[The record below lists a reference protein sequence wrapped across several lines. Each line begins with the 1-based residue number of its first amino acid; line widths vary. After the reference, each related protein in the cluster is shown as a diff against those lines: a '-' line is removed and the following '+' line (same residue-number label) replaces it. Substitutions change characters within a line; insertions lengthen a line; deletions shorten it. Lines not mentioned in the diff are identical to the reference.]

1 MRSGGE
7 KILQPSVM
15 NAQASFSEL
24 QAALSYRDEIIRR
37 ADEFEVERH
46 LPDDLVPRLAESRL
60 FAGAIPVS
68 YGGTARSPREMFET
82 IEAMAYADASAGWC
96 TMIYLIT
103 GLLCGYLPKRGA
115 DEIFGSPS
123 VLICGATAPSGKA
136 RRVDGG
142 FIVDGHWKW
151 GSGSRHADWICGGV
165 IVADGGEPRRLP
177 SGDPE
182 VHIMA
187 FPRAD
192 VEVLDNWNPFGMR
205 GTGSNDFK
213 VTETF
218 VPEHRTFI
226 LGATPPRATD
236 DIFKFPFFS
245 IFGSGVAAVPLGVA
259 RRAAD
264 EFRQI
269 AGAKIPMWRS
279 RAIAE
284 RGGVQS
290 VAAEAEALIQ
300 SGRAYLLS
308 SLDASWS
315 AVKDG
320 RQVPGE
326 DRVHHRLA
334 AAHATHSA
342 VKAVNM
348 LYTAAGGTAIHSD
361 CQLQRCLRDVH
372 VTTQHMMVNPT
383 VFEQTGLYLL
393 RGGPYS
399 NML

>member
-1 MRSGGE
+1 MQSPMPIPQG
-7 KILQPSVM
+7 P
-15 NAQASFSEL
+15 ASEIET
-24 QAALSYRDEIIRR
+24 ALSFRDEIIRR
-37 ADEFEVERH
+37 ADEFESERH

-60 FAGAIPVS
+60 FAAALPQE

-103 GLLCGYLPKRGA
+103 GLLGGYLSKRGA
-115 DEIFGSPS
+115 DEVFHKPT

-165 IVADGGEPRRLP
+165 LVSDGDQPRRLP
-177 SGDPE
+177 SGDLE
-182 VHIMA
+182 VHIMV
-187 FPRAD
+187 FPRAE
-192 VEVLDNWNPFGMR
+192 VEIVDTWHPFGMR

-213 VTETF
+213 VSQVF
-218 VPEHRTFI
+218 VPDHRAFV
-226 LGATPPRATD
+226 LGATEPRARE
-236 DIFKFPFFS
+236 DIFRFPFFS
-245 IFGSGVAAVPLGVA
+245 IFGVGVAAVPLGVA

-264 EFRQI
+264 EFREI
-269 AGAKIPMWRS
+269 AGSKIPMWRS
-279 RAIAE
+279 RSIAE

-290 VAAEAEALIQ
+290 VAAEAEAMIR
-300 SGRAYLLS
+300 SGRAYLME
-308 SLDASWS
+308 SLDESWT
-315 AVKDG
+315 ALRRDG
-320 RQVPGE
+320 SVAGE

-348 LYTAAGGTAIHSD
+348 LYTAAGGTAIHRE